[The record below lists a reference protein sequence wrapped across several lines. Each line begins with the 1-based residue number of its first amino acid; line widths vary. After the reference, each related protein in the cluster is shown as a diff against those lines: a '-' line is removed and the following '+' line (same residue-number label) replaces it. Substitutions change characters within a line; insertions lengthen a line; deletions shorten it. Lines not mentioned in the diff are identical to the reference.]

1 MPAPDEYGLSD
12 PSSAPAAALMADRA
26 RAAMLTALLGGRALA
41 AGELARL
48 AGVQPSTASAHLAR
62 LLDGGL
68 VTVTSRGRQ
77 RYYSLAGHEVAAA
90 IEALSQLGP
99 VPPVRTLR
107 QSRQAAA
114 LAGARTCYD
123 HLAGRA
129 GVAMLDGLLARGFLC
144 ATPIPG
150 EPPTTAHPAGTPP
163 TSTPPPTSTRPGNGH
178 TATGHPAAFDVTQ
191 DGTAALAACGVRHAS
206 PAPVT
211 APVRGQ
217 LPGLDRAPG
226 APGRGAGCGADRPDA
241 AAGLDRARGV
251 PPLGP
256 RHLGGPVRPGR
267 HVRLARSSGP
277 ARPRG
282 GSASLNPRN
291 PAAAAR
297 PRSGHP
303 LNTARMTGSKS
314 RCEAVSQL
322 HPFYFG

>member
-1 MPAPDEYGLSD
+1 MPAADEYGLSD
-12 PSSAPAAALMADRA
+12 PSLAPAAALMADRA

-129 GVAMLDGLLARGFLC
+129 GVALLDGLLARGFLRPT
-144 ATPIPG
+144 ASPG
-150 EPPTTAHPAGTPP
+150 DHPGSTHPAGTQPN
-163 TSTPPPTSTRPGNGH
+163 NGQPASGH
-178 TATGHPAAFDVTQ
+178 SATGHPAAFEVTPI
-191 DGTAALAACGVRHAS
+191 GSAALAACGVDTQALRQSRRRFAVSCLDWTERRAHLGGALGAALTARMLQLGWIERGAS
-206 PAPVT
+206 RRSVRVTPA
-211 APVRGQ
+211 GQ
-217 LPGLDRAPG
+217 SGLAATFGWQDPAGQRTPGAGHRAPG
-226 APGRGAGCGADRPDA
+226 AGQ
-241 AAGLDRARGV
+241 
-251 PPLGP
+251 
-256 RHLGGPVRPGR
+256 
-267 HVRLARSSGP
+267 P
-277 ARPRG
+277 A
-282 GSASLNPRN
+282 
-291 PAAAAR
+291 
-297 PRSGHP
+297 
-303 LNTARMTGSKS
+303 
-314 RCEAVSQL
+314 
-322 HPFYFG
+322 

>member
-1 MPAPDEYGLSD
+1 VIEESFNYRRNMPAPDEYGLSD
-12 PSSAPAAALMADRA
+12 PSLAPAAALMADRA

-48 AGVQPSTASAHLAR
+48 AGVQPSTASAHLSR

-99 VPPVRTLR
+99 IPPVRTLR

-129 GVAMLDGLLARGFLC
+129 GVALLDGLLARGFLC

-178 TATGHPAAFDVTQ
+178 TATGHPAAFDVTP
-191 DGTAALAACGVRHAS
+191 DGTAALAACGVDTQALRRSRRRFAVSCLDWTERRAHLGGALGAALTARMLQLGWIERGAS
-206 PAPVT
+206 RRSVRVTSAGQSGLAATFGWQDPA
-211 APVRGQ
+211 GQ
-217 LPGLDRAPG
+217 RAPG
-226 APGRGAGCGADRPDA
+226 AGQ
-241 AAGLDRARGV
+241 
-251 PPLGP
+251 
-256 RHLGGPVRPGR
+256 
-267 HVRLARSSGP
+267 P
-277 ARPRG
+277 A
-282 GSASLNPRN
+282 
-291 PAAAAR
+291 
-297 PRSGHP
+297 
-303 LNTARMTGSKS
+303 
-314 RCEAVSQL
+314 
-322 HPFYFG
+322 

>member
-12 PSSAPAAALMADRA
+12 PSLAPAAALMADRA

-68 VTVTSRGRQ
+68 VTVASRGRQ

-129 GVAMLDGLLARGFLC
+129 GVALLDGLLARGFLHV
-144 ATPIPG
+144 APIPG
-150 EPPTTAHPAGTPP
+150 EPPTTAHPGGSPP
-163 TSTPPPTSTRPGNGH
+163 TSIPALTSTQPGSIRPGNGH
-178 TATGHPAAFDVTQ
+178 AATGHPAAFDVTP
-191 DGTAALAACGVRHAS
+191 DGTAALAACGIDTAAVRRSRRRFAVS
-206 PAPVT
+206 C
-211 APVRGQ
+211 
-217 LPGLDRAPG
+217 LDWTERRA
-226 APGRGAGCGADRPDA
+226 
-241 AAGLDRARGV
+241 
-251 PPLGP
+251 
-256 RHLGGPVRPGR
+256 HLGGALGAALTAQLL
-267 HVRLARSSGP
+267 RLGWIE
-277 ARPRG
+277 RG
-282 GSASLNPRN
+282 
-291 PAAAAR
+291 AAR
-297 PRSGHP
+297 RSVRVTPAGHTGLATSFGWRDPAGQP
-303 LNTARMTGSKS
+303 LTTAR
-314 RCEAVSQL
+314 EHQ
-322 HPFYFG
+322 H

>member
-12 PSSAPAAALMADRA
+12 PSLAPAAALMADRA

-129 GVAMLDGLLARGFLC
+129 GVALLDGLLARGFLC

-150 EPPTTAHPAGTPP
+150 E
-163 TSTPPPTSTRPGNGH
+163 PPTSTRPGNGH
-178 TATGHPAAFDVTQ
+178 TATGHPAAFDVTP
-191 DGTAALAACGVRHAS
+191 DGTAALAACGVDTQALRRSRRRFAVSCLDWTERRAHLGGALGAALTARMLQLGWIERGAS
-206 PAPVT
+206 RRSVRVTSAGQSGLAATFGWQDPA
-211 APVRGQ
+211 GQ
-217 LPGLDRAPG
+217 RAPG
-226 APGRGAGCGADRPDA
+226 AGQ
-241 AAGLDRARGV
+241 
-251 PPLGP
+251 
-256 RHLGGPVRPGR
+256 
-267 HVRLARSSGP
+267 P
-277 ARPRG
+277 A
-282 GSASLNPRN
+282 
-291 PAAAAR
+291 
-297 PRSGHP
+297 
-303 LNTARMTGSKS
+303 
-314 RCEAVSQL
+314 
-322 HPFYFG
+322 